1 MKTFLSSI
9 VLLFASCQL
18 AWTQNFDTVEIRTT
32 SIAGN
37 LHLLQG
43 YGGNIVV
50 STGKDGT
57 LLVDDEYA
65 PLTDKVKAA
74 VAKLTDQPVKF
85 VINTHWHN
93 DHTGGN
99 ETSGLAVS
107 GTVARQCSSFCA
119 SCLLSKLTGER

>member
-85 VINTHWHN
+85 VIRCALAQCITQ
-93 DHTGGN
+93 GG
-99 ETSGLAVS
+99 TKRSGAL
-107 GTVARQCSSFCA
+107 GPSSSLRKTAA
-119 SCLLSKLTGER
+119 SVCHRTK